1 VSKPYIAEIGLPEW
15 DKCDDLTF
23 HVQIFT
29 RYDYLSTV
37 AQLGLDHL
45 LCWAADFD
53 IERGMYAQALSR
65 AKKSLEI
72 FRTLVPEGDELIA
85 ATWMYGKLQYYESR
99 SEKDI
104 IEAAETLETARRISK
119 YPGINYAESCF
130 ELALYTIAS
139 SIKRLALRWGN
150 LAMNAGRI

>member
-1 VSKPYIAEIGLPEW
+1 
-15 DKCDDLTF
+15 
-23 HVQIFT
+23 
-29 RYDYLSTV
+29 
-37 AQLGLDHL
+37 
-45 LCWAADFD
+45 
-53 IERGMYAQALSR
+53 MYAQALSR